1 MNWSVW
7 EVFSVIS
14 GLIMAVAGVVMPDT
28 SFRERLSISGV
39 GIGFV
44 VYGFYVANQ
53 TSGTFEF
60 PIVIFFVPVVALVYV
75 GIQAYEWWTKSDA
88 EETTRD

>member
-14 GLIMAVAGVVMPDT
+14 GVIMAIAGVVMPDT
-28 SFRERLSISGV
+28 KLRERLSISGT
-39 GIGFV
+39 GGAFV
-44 VYGFYVANQ
+44 AYGFFVANQ

-60 PIVIFFVPVVALVYV
+60 PVIIFVVPVIALGYLAIQVYS
-75 GIQAYEWWTKSDA
+75 WWTKDDSRENA
-88 EETTRD
+88 RD

>member
-1 MNWSVW
+1 MNWSAW

-14 GLIMAVAGVVMPDT
+14 GLIMAIAGMVMPDT
-28 SFRERLSISGV
+28 SIRERLSISGV

-60 PIVIFFVPVVALVYV
+60 PIIIFFVPVVALFYV
-75 GIQAYEWWTKSDA
+75 GVHAYAWWTKSDT
-88 EETTRD
+88 EESTRD